1 MFMRSSIYRKI
12 KCFTLL
18 GKCYSTHFINTWLHY
33 QLTTCGVRGATYFKR
48 RQLTRMGVVFFFY
61 SRGIN
66 KVLVEVPSNSL
77 SVTAVLNQAIHRK
90 FILTF

>member
-1 MFMRSSIYRKI
+1 
-12 KCFTLL
+12 
-18 GKCYSTHFINTWLHY
+18 
-33 QLTTCGVRGATYFKR
+33 
-48 RQLTRMGVVFFFY
+48 MGVAFFFY

-66 KVLVEVPSNSL
+66 KVLVEVSLNSL

>member
-1 MFMRSSIYRKI
+1 
-12 KCFTLL
+12 
-18 GKCYSTHFINTWLHY
+18 
-33 QLTTCGVRGATYFKR
+33 
-48 RQLTRMGVVFFFY
+48 MGVVFFFY